1 MPVPHGRDGVAMTIL
16 IMTLLVLLLIAALV
30 ISLVAVMLLAELVW
44 RRAATADII
53 RRAEHLLSAHAA

>member
-1 MPVPHGRDGVAMTIL
+1 MHVPQGRDGVAMTIL
-16 IMTLLVLLLIAALV
+16 LATLLVLLMLAAMVGTLV
-30 ISLVAVMLLAELVW
+30 GVMLLAELVW